1 MGEIADDMID
11 GTSCELCG
19 CYFIDPQ
26 DEDKL
31 FTHGHPAVC
40 KSCWNGLTKDEKKN
54 HQRAIADTL

>member
-19 CYFIDPQ
+19 CYYIDPD

-31 FTHGHPAVC
+31 FTHGYPTVC
-40 KSCWNGLTKDEKKN
+40 KPCWSNLTKQEKSHHVK
-54 HQRAIADTL
+54 AIADTL